1 MRGTNPSEDDQPAGE
16 AEFTPLRAHNR
27 KPVLWSARAET
38 GAGAVA
44 CIALD
49 LSLGGAKLRLSAPL
63 AAEQIV
69 TLVIERIG
77 SLRAQVMW
85 CAREGAI
92 HSCGIRF
99 TDPPELIARMLRRAL
114 PV

>member
-1 MRGTNPSEDDQPAGE
+1 MRGMTPSEDDQPAGE
-16 AEFTPLRAHNR
+16 AEFAPLRAHSR

-38 GAGAVA
+38 GAGAIA

-49 LSLGGAKLRLSAPL
+49 LSVGGAKLRLSTPL
-63 AAEQIV
+63 ATKQIV

-77 SLRAQVMW
+77 SFRAEVMW
-85 CAREGAI
+85 CARDGSI
-92 HSCGIRF
+92 HSCGIHF
-99 TDPPELIARMLRRAL
+99 TDPPELVARMLRRAL